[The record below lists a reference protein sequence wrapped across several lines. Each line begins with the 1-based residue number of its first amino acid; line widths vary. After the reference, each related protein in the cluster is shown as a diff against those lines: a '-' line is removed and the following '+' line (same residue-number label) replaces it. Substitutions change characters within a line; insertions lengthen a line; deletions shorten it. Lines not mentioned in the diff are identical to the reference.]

1 MLGPARRI
9 VVEAINHGTVTV
21 LQHRP
26 AISILL
32 VRLHPDAEQE
42 QHPPVP
48 AIVQGHVKF
57 GAGPHKER
65 GRGNEEDKVHP
76 DLFVVAPE
84 RPAVDKLLAKEV
96 LVPNIK
102 AAEDLNLR
110 PITSPATILVA
121 HSLLHAPHQ
130 PSDLTLPQLIVLS
143 IGWRK
148 PKARKPV
155 AAIVVQVIGDFW
167 PAIFQSPMLSDVIGV
182 RLRRLGGPD

>member
-26 AISILL
+26 ALSILL

-96 LVPNIK
+96 LVPDIK
-102 AAEDLNLR
+102 AAEDLNLG
-110 PITSPATILVA
+110 PVLTSPATVA
-121 HSLLHAPHQ
+121 GKSLLHAPH
-130 PSDLTLPQLIVLS
+130 
-143 IGWRK
+143 
-148 PKARKPV
+148 
-155 AAIVVQVIGDFW
+155 
-167 PAIFQSPMLSDVIGV
+167 
-182 RLRRLGGPD
+182 